1 MATKTL
7 YDTGGDQDWVTIT
20 YAGDQ
25 AYGELYLAAPETT
38 SSGGNSLGDVL
49 VTDAEVSTVSSKN
62 LVVVGGSCIN
72 SVAAR
77 LLGVSAGTCGSSW
90 SGATN
95 VGTGQYVIQSFNSPY
110 SSGKVALLV
119 AGYEAAE
126 TTAASQRLVN
136 LPTTIDTSVGNKY
149 VGIVGTSGSSTVT
162 KVA

>member
-1 MATKTL
+1 M
-7 YDTGGDQDWVTIT
+7 
-20 YAGDQ
+20 
-25 AYGELYLAAPETT
+25 
-38 SSGGNSLGDVL
+38 
-49 VTDAEVSTVSSKN
+49 
-62 LVVVGGSCIN
+62 VVVGGSCIN